1 MPTPKPKKTA
11 ARRPA
16 SRSGSTERPTTKAA
30 RRSGA
35 SPLSAA
41 DGGNALG
48 NYINRE
54 LSLLE
59 FNRRVLEQAKDDGV
73 PLLMRL
79 FFLTI
84 CSSNLDEFFEVRVA
98 GLKQQVAFGLGEQRF
113 DGLTPSQALARV
125 STFAHGLVEEQYQVL
140 NETLI
145 PALGAEHI
153 RVLRRDEWTP
163 RVTAWAQRFFDDD
176 VMPVLTPI
184 GLDPSHPF
192 PRLLNKS
199 LNFIISVEGKDAF
212 GREIGLAVLQVPRA
226 LPRLIAI
233 PISAGGHKHDFVL
246 LSSVIHAHVPE
257 LFPGMT
263 VNGCYQF
270 RVTRNSD
277 LWVDE
282 EEVENLLQ
290 ALKGE
295 LPRRRYGAAVRLEVA
310 DNCPDEIAEFLLEQV
325 ELDAED
331 LYRVNGPV
339 NVHRLAALVGAVD
352 RPDLKYPSLVP
363 GLPRRLRGERDI
375 FETIRRGD
383 IVLHHP
389 FEAFAPVLELLR
401 AAADDPNVLAIKQ
414 TLYRTEVGSPLVEA
428 LIDAARSGK
437 QVTALVELRARFD
450 EAANIDLATKLEEVG
465 ANVVYGIVGYKTHAK
480 MLMIVRREGT
490 KLRRYTHLGTGNYHT
505 GTVRAYTD
513 FGLLTA
519 NRTIGEDVHRVFLQL
534 TGLGK
539 ASRLSK
545 LLQSPFTLRKSL
557 FRMIRAEA
565 RAAAD
570 GKPARIVAKMNALS
584 ERGIIDELY
593 AASQAGVKIEL
604 IVRGVCC
611 LRAGV
616 PGLSEN
622 IRVRSIVGRFL
633 EHTRVFWFH
642 AGGKELVYCASADWM
657 SRNLLRRV
665 ETGFPIEDAKLK
677 QRVIEEGLQPYLT
690 DNVQAWDLQPDG
702 SYRRAQR
709 GKEPRLCAQEW
720 LLDRLSG

>member
-1 MPTPKPKKTA
+1 MPTSTPKKTA
-11 ARRPA
+11 AKPA
-16 SRSGSTERPTTKAA
+16 KRSTGRKKPAAKRAGA
-30 RRSGA
+30 RRNGVEH
-35 SPLSAA
+35 
-41 DGGNALG
+41 
-48 NYINRE
+48 YINRE

-59 FNRRVLEQAKDDGV
+59 FNRRVLEQAKDESV

-98 GLKQQVAFGLGEQRF
+98 GLKQQVAFGLGAPRF
-113 DGLTPSQALARV
+113 DGLTPSQALEKV
-125 STFAHGLVEEQYQVL
+125 SVIAHGLVEEQYSVL
-140 NETLI
+140 NETLL
-145 PALGAEHI
+145 PALELEGI
-153 RVLRRDEWTP
+153 RIPRRHDWSP
-163 RVTAWAQRFFDDD
+163 RVKAWTKRFFDEE

-192 PRLLNKS
+192 PRVLNKS
-199 LNFIISVEGKDAF
+199 LNFIVSVEGKDAF
-212 GREIGLAVLQVPRA
+212 GREIGLAALQVPRA
-226 LPRLIAI
+226 LPRLIGI
-233 PISAGGHKHDFVL
+233 PMSAGGRKHDFVM
-246 LSSVIHAHVPE
+246 LSSVIHANASE

-263 VNGCYQF
+263 VTGCYQF

-282 EEVENLLQ
+282 EEVENLLH

-339 NVHRLAALVGAVD
+339 NLHRLAALVGPVD
-352 RPDLKYPSLVP
+352 RPELKYPSFVP

-383 IVLHHP
+383 VLLHHP

-401 AAADDPNVLAIKQ
+401 TAADDPNVLAIKQ
-414 TLYRTEVGSPLVEA
+414 TLYRTEAGSPLVEA

-490 KLRRYTHLGTGNYHT
+490 KLRRYVHMGTGNYHT

-513 FGLLTA
+513 LGLLTA
-519 NRTIGEDVHRVFLQL
+519 NRAIGEDVHRVFLQL

-539 ASRLSK
+539 AVRLSK
-545 LLQSPFTLRKSL
+545 LLQSPFTLRKTL

-565 RAAAD
+565 RAAAA
-570 GKPARIVAKMNALS
+570 GKPARIVAKMNSLS

-593 AASQAGVKIEL
+593 AASQAGVKIDL

-616 PGLSEN
+616 KGLSEN

-642 AGGKELVYCASADWM
+642 AGGKESVYCASADWM

-665 ETGFPIEDAKLK
+665 ETCFPIEDARLK
-677 QRVIEEGLQPYLT
+677 QKVIDEGLTPYLS
-690 DNVQAWDLQPDG
+690 DNSQAWELQSDD
-702 SYRRAQR
+702 SYERVQR
-709 GKEPRLCAQEW
+709 GKDARLCAQEW